1 MQLMAIALNAR
12 EAFAPKL
19 IFPLPDNL
27 MTGVFAGSKRHT
39 TKSVWVVRSSL
50 DGEASELACQLQLML
65 SYLLIKKMNP
75 N

>member
-1 MQLMAIALNAR
+1 MQLMAIALRAR
-12 EAFAPKL
+12 EASAPKL
-19 IFPLPDNL
+19 IFRLPDNL

-39 TKSVWVVRSSL
+39 TKSIWGIRSSL
-50 DGEASELACQLQLML
+50 NGEASALACQLQLML